1 LSAVVIIIIVFYRF
15 VREIVCVSCVA
26 SKMIIYAEKSTI
38 NTYDCKLSNY
48 SSVLIES
55 IGIRMKRRRAVVPST
70 LRTIGDIESIE
81 SGYGS

>member
-1 LSAVVIIIIVFYRF
+1 M
-15 VREIVCVSCVA
+15 CVQCVA

-38 NTYDCKLSNY
+38 NNYDRKLSNY

-55 IGIRMKRRRAVVPST
+55 IGILMKSRRAVVPST